1 MYATLFSSN
10 IQPKK
15 KREMHWSFNFFFFTS
30 IRSSFLYI
38 NKNIGRSIQVAKFNS
53 EWCWMGRKKAVV
65 CVLSPEFIQ
74 YYFFCLVRFC
84 FFGGASHQF
93 FCCCCS
99 VSIQKK
105 TLIQGWLLFF
115 LTFAISIHYSLLFLL
130 YWIWFMMVITHT
142 HTYYWC
148 MNGFFSLVIVQS
160 NTVAIAHTF
169 VNVIFCRWLMNRM
182 FFFVC
187 KIKIYKYYDTY
198 SHGWLNWFD
207 RTK

>member
-1 MYATLFSSN
+1 MIVWFVGVFVACLLMLN
-10 IQPKK
+10 GEKK
-15 KREMHWSFNFFFFTS
+15 GCRLCF
-30 IRSSFLYI
+30 
-38 NKNIGRSIQVAKFNS
+38 VA
-53 EWCWMGRKKAVV
+53 WI
-65 CVLSPEFIQ
+65 FIQ
-74 YYFFCLVRFC
+74 YYFLSCSFC

-93 FCCCCS
+93 FS
-99 VSIQKK
+99 HTKK

-115 LTFAISIHYSLLFLL
+115 FTFAISIHYSLLFFLL
-130 YWIWFMMVITHT
+130 NLIHFEWWSSHT
-142 HTYYWC
+142 LLMHEW
-148 MNGFFSLVIVQS
+148 FFSLVIVQS